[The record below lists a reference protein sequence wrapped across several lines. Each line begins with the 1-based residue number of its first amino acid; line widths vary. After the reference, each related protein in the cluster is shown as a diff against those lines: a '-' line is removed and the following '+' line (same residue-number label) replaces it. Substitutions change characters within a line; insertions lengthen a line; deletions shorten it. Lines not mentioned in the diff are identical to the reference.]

1 MSEPKQIGADDAALA
16 IERLEIQVGRLL
28 EAGVTLATVCLSVGL
43 ILWFV
48 TGGGRAANVT
58 LTIGLVVLMMTPLA
72 RVLASLVAYARLRD
86 WFFVGT
92 TVLVFLVLIA
102 AWLLKS

>member
-1 MSEPKQIGADDAALA
+1 MSGRDQNNADVA
-16 IERLEIQVGRLL
+16 IERLERQVGRLL

-43 ILWFV
+43 LLWFV
-48 TGGGRAANVT
+48 TAGSRSANLT
-58 LTIGLVVLMMTPLA
+58 LTIVLVVLMMTPLA
-72 RVLASLVAYARLRD
+72 RVVASLVAYVRLRD

-92 TVLVFLVLIA
+92 TVLVFVVLIT

>member
-1 MSEPKQIGADDAALA
+1 MTQPASPPGEDA

-28 EAGVTLATVCLSVGL
+28 QAGVWTAAVCLAAGL
-43 ILWFV
+43 ALSMGF
-48 TGGGRAANVT
+48 GPGRPANLF
-58 LTIGLVVLMMTPLA
+58 LTSGLVVLMLTPLA
-72 RVLASLVAYARLRD
+72 RVVASLVAYVKLRD

>member
-1 MSEPKQIGADDAALA
+1 MA
-16 IERLEIQVGRLL
+16 VGS
-28 EAGVTLATVCLSVGL
+28 T
-43 ILWFV
+43 
-48 TGGGRAANVT
+48 RAAHLL
-58 LTIGLVVLMMTPLA
+58 LTGGLVVLMLTPLA
-72 RVLASLVAYARLRD
+72 RVLAALIVYVRMRD